1 MDSAL
6 YFFGTLFCICEQQS
20 DGFFSSSCGLRQGN
34 LLPPLLFL
42 IVMKALSIMI
52 YAIANE
58 GLLSS
63 FLVGSRN
70 YGPFNSS
77 HLLFSDDTLFFAV
90 QIHILFIT
98 FVACSYA
105 LKRFQV

>member
-1 MDSAL
+1 
-6 YFFGTLFCICEQQS
+6 
-20 DGFFSSSCGLRQGN
+20 
-34 LLPPLLFL
+34 
-42 IVMKALSIMI
+42 MI
-52 YAIANE
+52 YAIVNE

-77 HLLFSDDTLFFAV
+77 HLLFSDDTLFFFAV